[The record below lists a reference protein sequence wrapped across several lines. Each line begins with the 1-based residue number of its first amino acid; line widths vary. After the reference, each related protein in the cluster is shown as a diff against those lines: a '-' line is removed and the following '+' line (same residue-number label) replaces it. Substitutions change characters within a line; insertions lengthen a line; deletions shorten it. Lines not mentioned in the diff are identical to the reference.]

1 MKVKKKLLAGLIS
14 ATVLLTFT
22 LTGCGSTSTTPASS
36 AAPAASA
43 KKIVIKVGYENNP
56 GEPIDNAMKK
66 MAELV
71 KEKSKDTMELQL
83 FPSSQL
89 GSKKDL
95 TQQMLMGTNVMTIT
109 DASFLADYVSDM
121 GILSG
126 PYLGKSYEDMI
137 KLTESDWWKG
147 LSKHLGDKGLHI
159 VTTNWHYGD
168 RSILSKK
175 AITKPEDLKGLK
187 IRVPD
192 AKLMIESLKAMGATP
207 TPMPLGDVYTS
218 LTQGVIDGVENPLS
232 VLYGGKFH
240 EAVKNLSLTK
250 HMNMLTQWIVGQK
263 FYSTLTPEQQ
273 KILDSA
279 GNEAGLYM
287 NKIGAEADQK
297 ALDAMKTAGVKINEV
312 DMDAFRAA
320 VKPLYQNYPG
330 WTPGLYDKIQEMLKK

>member
-1 MKVKKKLLAGLIS
+1 MKKKFLAGLVS
-14 ATVLLTFT
+14 ASLLLTFS
-22 LTGCGSTSTTPASS
+22 LTGCGSTNTTTGNSS
-36 AAPAASA
+36 APAASD
-43 KKIVIKVGYENNP
+43 KKVVIKVGYENNP
-56 GEPIDNAMKK
+56 GEPIDQAMKK
-66 MAELV
+66 MADIV
-71 KEKSKDTMELQL
+71 KEKSNGSMELQL

-89 GSKKDL
+89 GSKKDI
-95 TQQMLMGTNVMTIT
+95 TQQALMGANVMTIT
-109 DASFLADYVSDM
+109 DASFLADYVPDM

-147 LSKHLGDKGLHI
+147 LTKQLGDKGLHI

-175 AITKPEDLKGLK
+175 PITKPEDLKGMK

-192 AKLMIESLKAMGATP
+192 AKLMIDSLKAMGATA

-240 EAVKNLSLTK
+240 EAVKYLSLTK

-273 KILDSA
+273 KILDNA

-297 ALDAMKTAGVKINEV
+297 ALDAMKAAGVKVNEV
-312 DMDAFRAA
+312 DMDAFRTA
-320 VKPLYQNYPG
+320 VKPLYQNSSS
-330 WTPGLYDKIQEMLKK
+330 WTPGLYDKLQDLMKK

>member
-1 MKVKKKLLAGLIS
+1 MKKKFITGIIS
-14 ATVLLTFT
+14 ASLIFTFT
-22 LTGCGSTSTTPASS
+22 LAGCGSNNTSSGSNSSTPAQSD
-36 AAPAASA
+36 
-43 KKIVIKVGYENNP
+43 KKVVIKVGYENNP
-56 GEPIDNAMKK
+56 GEPIDQAMKK
-66 MAELV
+66 MADLV
-71 KEKSKDTMELQL
+71 KEKSKGTMELQL

-89 GSKKDL
+89 GSKKDI

-109 DASFLADYVSDM
+109 DASFLADYVPDI

-137 KLTESDWWKG
+137 KLTQTDWWKG
-147 LSKHLGDKGLHI
+147 LEKQLADKGLHI
-159 VTTNWHYGD
+159 VATNWHYGD

-175 AITKPEDLKGLK
+175 AITKPEELKGMK

-192 AKLMIESLKAMGATP
+192 AKLMIESLKAMGATS

-218 LTQGVIDGVENPLS
+218 LTQGVIDGVENPLA

-240 EAVKNLSLTK
+240 EAVKYLSLTK

-263 FYSTLTPEQQ
+263 FYSTLTPDQQ

-287 NKIGAEADQK
+287 NQIGAEADQK
-297 ALDAMKTAGVKINEV
+297 ALDAMKAAGVKVNEV
-312 DMDAFRAA
+312 DMGAFREA
-320 VKPLYQNYPG
+320 VKPLYKNYPG
-330 WTPGLYDKIQEMLKK
+330 WTPGLYDKLQDLLKK